1 LLVGRRRLQA
11 PAVIGT
17 NTRRRVNMHAM
28 KFAVAAAAALV
39 VGTAGA
45 ETMQGSSVNWS
56 DDARGSISSQSAQS
70 SHSTFASEA
79 YDGKQFGGWVDTS
92 SGAYGRSFS
101 EPTMSQDQPMMS
113 SGARSSLSDGTRLNH
128 FHGG

>member
-1 LLVGRRRLQA
+1 
-11 PAVIGT
+11 
-17 NTRRRVNMHAM
+17 MHAM

-45 ETMQGSSVNWS
+45 QTMQGSSAAWS
-56 DDARGSISSQSAQS
+56 DDARGSISSQSARS
-70 SHSTFASEA
+70 SNSTFASEA
-79 YDGKQFGGWVDTS
+79 YDGKQFGGWVETN

-113 SGARSSLSDGTRLNH
+113 SGSRASVSNGTRLNH